1 MTIVIF
7 RTSVV
12 TAEPFYRPSGMILGR
27 CLEFREGSQDFL
39 VVFLFEKEAPSHSRV
54 IVDE

>member
-1 MTIVIF
+1 LTIVKF
-7 RTSVV
+7 RASIVI
-12 TAEPFYRPSGMILGR
+12 AEPFYFPAGMILGR

-39 VVFLFEKEAPSHSRV
+39 VVFLFEKEAPSHPRV